1 MVKVM
6 QDFSGGKNDTEERAL
21 LRSMLSTMLDSVIV
35 INERGIVET
44 MNPAAEKMF
53 GLDVGEMVGRN
64 ISELMPS
71 PHRENHNEYL
81 ARYLRT
87 GEARIIGKNREM
99 MALRK
104 DGTVFPIELAVSE
117 MMIGG
122 QRKFTGVI
130 RDITERKRSEEAQ
143 ADLDQRF
150 RAVYENA
157 AIGIAVLS
165 PEKQFLYVNR
175 KLTQIVGYSQE
186 EMLGRSTD
194 EFAYPDDIV
203 MGEEQRRRLLAG
215 EEDSVQVERRFRRK
229 DGTTIWVDANVSCV
243 RKTNGD
249 PAYMIAVIED
259 VSMRKSAEEALQ
271 KSKQDLDV
279 ALEGANVHLWHLDC
293 AARVVHYLDKLPE
306 ALGLTQQDA
315 RPELD
320 FWLALLHPEDREH
333 ILHCLAE
340 VGHAPPG
347 PMDKELRV
355 HCMDGS
361 WKWMFV
367 RAQVVER
374 DDKGMPLRVAGTCL
388 DITER
393 KLAEEKML
401 LLAQHDALTALPNR
415 ALTRELGERVLASA
429 RRDGLRSAVL
439 FVDLDRFKPINDT
452 YGHDAGDAVLREVAA
467 RLSHCIRAEDVVG
480 RIGGDEF
487 MIVLADVDGARGAA
501 HVAAQCI
508 ALLRQPCLHGELS
521 LQISSSIG
529 ISLFPADGNDIDTLI
544 KNADTAM
551 YHAKEMGRDNYQF
564 FTGELNRRAASALSL
579 ESRMRSGLQKHQFRL
594 YYQPVVEIDSG
605 AVICAE
611 ALLRWPDSGVA
622 PDQFIPVAECTGLIN
637 QLGEWA
643 LNEACRQ
650 QGAWQ
655 ARGVGDI
662 PVSVNISTAQFRQ
675 PGFRCM
681 VERAM
686 KESGIAPYRL
696 RLEIGENVLLQNFSS
711 VVNTLRALRQLGL
724 HVVLDDFGKGYSSLS
739 YLKQLPVDA
748 IKIDKDF
755 VHNLNNDRGNMAI
768 AAAIIHIGK
777 ELGLQV
783 IAEGIETDAIM
794 QSLHARHCEA
804 MQGFYVCEP
813 LANAE
818 FEDWYRSHAGV
829 AMTQG

>member
-1 MVKVM
+1 M
-6 QDFSGGKNDTEERAL
+6 QDFSGGKNDAEERAL

-53 GLDVGEMVGRN
+53 GLDAGEMVGRN

-71 PHRENHNEYL
+71 PHRESHDEYL
-81 ARYLRT
+81 MRYLRT
-87 GEARIIGKNREM
+87 GEARFIGRNREM
-99 MALRK
+99 TALRK

-117 MMIGG
+117 MMIDG

-130 RDITERKRSEEAQ
+130 RDITERKRNEEAQ

-194 EFAYPDDIV
+194 EFAYPVDIV

-215 EEDSVQVERRFRRK
+215 EEDSIQVEKRFRRK
-229 DGTTIWVDANVSCV
+229 DGTTIWVDASVSCV

-259 VSMRKSAEEALQ
+259 VSTRKSAEEALQ

-293 AARVVHYLDKLPE
+293 NARLVHYLDKLPN
-306 ALGLTQQDA
+306 ALGLAQEDA
-315 RPELD
+315 RPELE

-355 HCMDGS
+355 HCADGS

-367 RAQVVER
+367 RAQVVGR
-374 DDKGMPLRVAGTCL
+374 DDQGMPRRVAGTCL
-388 DITER
+388 DITAR

-401 LLAQHDALTALPNR
+401 LLAQHDALTGLPNR

-439 FVDLDRFKPINDT
+439 FVDLDRFKPINDS

-487 MIVLADVDGARGAA
+487 MIVLADVAGARGAA
-501 HVAAQCI
+501 HVAAQCTTV
-508 ALLRQPCLHGELS
+508 LRQPCLYGELS

-529 ISLFPADGNDIDTLI
+529 ISLFPADGKDIDTLI
-544 KNADTAM
+544 KHADTAM

-564 FTGELNRRAASALSL
+564 FTGELNRRAAKVLSL
-579 ESRMRSGLQKHQFRL
+579 ESRMRVALQKHQFKL
-594 YYQPVVEIDSG
+594 YYQPIVEIDSG

-611 ALLRWPDSGVA
+611 ALLRWPDSGIT

-637 QLGEWA
+637 PLGEWV

-650 QGAWQ
+650 QSAWH

-662 PVSVNISTAQFRQ
+662 PVSVKIATGQFRQ

-681 VERAM
+681 VARAM
-686 KESGIAPYRL
+686 KNSGIAPYRL
-696 RLEIGENVLLQNFSS
+696 RLEIGENALLQNFSA
-711 VVNTLRALRQLGL
+711 VVDALHALRQLGL
-724 HVVLDDFGKGYSSLS
+724 YVVLEDFGKGNASLS

-755 VHNLNNDRGNMAI
+755 VHDLNSDRGNMAI

-783 IAEGIETDAIM
+783 IAEGIESEAIL

-813 LANAE
+813 LASAD
-818 FEDWYRSHAGV
+818 FESWYRSRAGV